1 MVTTIGLVGKQV
13 IVKHTQ
19 GECETCKGKGQ
30 IVVGVLPSNRVKGI
44 KESGNIELFDDCTD
58 CSGTKTET
66 IVVKKITR
74 AERAKAKPIII

>member
-13 IVKHTQ
+13 VVNHKES
-19 GECETCKGKGQ
+19 ECSTCKGKGQ

-44 KESGNIELFDDCTD
+44 KESGNIELFDDCTE

-74 AERAKAKPIII
+74 AERAKKKPIVI